1 MDAGAGPGREL
12 RRRGA
17 RDGQRRP
24 REHTAL
30 HDHGG
35 ARTLRRAHRAA
46 VPLALAAASLAL
58 ACSISFAPPETQPPA
73 AEQVAQQIEREVG
86 TFDDPALAALVQE
99 LGRRIAVAAELPEGS
114 LRFAIANLPENNA
127 FSFPSGNVYVSRG
140 LLAFVRS
147 ENELA
152 NVIAHEV
159 AHVIGRHALRL
170 ESRKSRVR
178 SATLGKIMTA
188 SLGGA
193 RSGEALRALE
203 LEGEGLIARYS
214 RELEHAADREGQV
227 LAARAGFDP
236 AGMASFLAAL
246 DKETTFRLG
255 RPRRPTFLD
264 THPAAPERAQNAAAT
279 ARRLTPPPLSTR
291 PASAFLD
298 RLDGLLVG
306 DDPAEG
312 AVRDGAF
319 LHPDLDLRIGFPPD
333 WRVANTRGAVVA
345 APADGPIVLVLEL
358 QEEYHDPAAA
368 AVRYLRAAKRTLA
381 LLDSGPFEGA
391 GVVPAH
397 QAAARVLR
405 AGEPLFA
412 RIFWYAHG
420 GRIYRLQCIGTGA
433 GFERLGTRVE
443 GIARSFRPLKPE
455 ERASFRVRHL
465 RVIPALAG
473 ERFEDALARGGNVE
487 RLDQISLS
495 NALDVGDRLAAS
507 RRVKV
512 VVETPYPGEPPA
524 QRGTPDP

>member
-1 MDAGAGPGREL
+1 M
-12 RRRGA
+12 
-17 RDGQRRP
+17 
-24 REHTAL
+24 
-30 HDHGG
+30 
-35 ARTLRRAHRAA
+35 RTLRRALRTG
-46 VPLALAAASLAL
+46 VLAAGLAL
-58 ACSISFAPPETQPPA
+58 ACSVSFAPPETQPPA
-73 AEQVAQQIEREVG
+73 AEEVAQEIEREVG
-86 TFDDPALAALVQE
+86 TLDDPALTALVQE
-99 LGRRIAVAAELPEGS
+99 LGRRIAVAADLPDGS

-170 ESRKSRVR
+170 DSLEGRVR

-255 RPRRPTFLD
+255 RPRRPSFLD
-264 THPAAPERAQNAAAT
+264 THPAAPERAQNAATT

-319 LHPDLDLRIGFPPD
+319 LHPDLDLRLGFPPD
-333 WRVANTRGAVVA
+333 WRVANTHGAVVA

-368 AVRYLRAAKRTLA
+368 AVRYLRAAKRTFS
-381 LLDSGPFEGA
+381 LLESGPFAGA
-391 GVVPAH
+391 GVPAH

-405 AGEPLFA
+405 SGEPLFA
-412 RIFWYAHG
+412 RLFWFAHG

-433 GFERLGTRVE
+433 GFERFGARAE
-443 GIARSFRPLKPE
+443 GIARSFRPLTPA

-487 RLDQISLS
+487 RIDQISLA
-495 NALDVGDRLAAS
+495 NALDVGQRLAGG

-512 VVETPYPGEPPA
+512 VVEGPYAGEPPSPA
-524 QRGTPDP
+524 PRAPTRE

>member
-1 MDAGAGPGREL
+1 MRP
-12 RRRGA
+12 RGA
-17 RDGQRRP
+17 RAER
-24 REHTAL
+24 HLT
-30 HDHGG
+30 
-35 ARTLRRAHRAA
+35 RAA
-46 VPLALAAASLAL
+46 AGLAAASLGL

-73 AEQVAQQIEREVG
+73 AEQVERQIEREVG
-86 TFDDPALAALVQE
+86 TLDDPALTALVHE

-114 LRFAIANLPENNA
+114 LRFAIANLPETNA

-140 LLAFVRS
+140 LVAFVRS

-170 ESRKSRVR
+170 ESRKSQVR
-178 SATLGKIMTA
+178 SATLTKIMTA

-193 RSGEALRALE
+193 RSGEAMRALE
-203 LEGEGLIARYS
+203 LEGEGLVARYS

-227 LAARAGFDP
+227 LAARAGYDP
-236 AGMASFLAAL
+236 LGMATFLAAL
-246 DKETTFRLG
+246 DKEITFRLG
-255 RPRRPTFLD
+255 RPRRPAFLD

-279 ARRLTPPPLSTR
+279 ARRLTPPPSSTR

-319 LHPDLDLRIGFPPD
+319 LHPDLDLRLSFPPD
-333 WRVANTRGAVVA
+333 WRVANTHGAVVA
-345 APADGPIVLVLEL
+345 APADGPLVLVLEM
-358 QEEYHDPAAA
+358 QEDYHDPAAA

-381 LLDSGPFEGA
+381 LIDSGPFEGA
-391 GVVPAH
+391 AVPAH

-412 RIFWYAHG
+412 RLFWYAHG
-420 GRIYRLQCIGTGA
+420 GKIYRLQCVGTGP
-433 GFERLGTRVE
+433 GFERFGTRVE
-443 GIARSFRPLKPE
+443 IIARSFRPLTPA

-465 RVIPALAG
+465 RVIPARAG
-473 ERFEDALARGGNVE
+473 ERFEDLLARGGNVE
-487 RLDQISLS
+487 RLDQISLA
-495 NALDVGDRLAAS
+495 NALDVGARLEAG

-512 VVETPYPGEPPA
+512 VVEAPYAGATAPP
-524 QRGTPDP
+524 R